1 MRKIKKILIILAVLV
16 LTFILSGCF
25 FSKQEIVIDPAGKAD
40 ITISFW
46 FETGIGGSETEGS
59 IAMSQLLFAFQEI
72 QSYEMTTEIKKETE
86 DMFADKYLV
95 YTFKKQNVDIAANRY
110 INFNKKDDGSYY
122 FEAKIPKA
130 LTEKV
135 EESSNKKIVTIRV
148 SLPQEIE
155 MANSMHY
162 KGKLVE
168 WELRTNDF
176 TTDIILRAFTKTS

>member
-1 MRKIKKILIILAVLV
+1 MRKIKKILMILAVLA
-16 LTFILSGCF
+16 LTFMLSGCF
-25 FSKQEIVIDPAGKAD
+25 FSKQQIVIDPEGRAD

-72 QSYEMTTEIKKETE
+72 QTYEMITEIKKETE

-110 INFNKKDDGSYY
+110 VNFNKKDDGSYY

-135 EESSNKKIVTIRV
+135 EESNNKKIVTISV
-148 SLPQEIE
+148 NLPQEIE
-155 MANSMHY
+155 MANSLHY
-162 KGKLVE
+162 EGKSVE

-176 TTDIILRAFTKTS
+176 TTDIILRAFTKTP